1 MIKTPEG
8 LEQTRKLLRSMEE
21 VVAHLMR
28 SADQMHPTQL
38 ALLLEGPVDMI
49 RRLRAE
55 IDEYLGIRR
64 AEELLSVHQ

>member
-8 LEQTRKLLRSMEE
+8 LEQTRDQLRSMEE
-21 VVAHLMR
+21 VVSHLMG

-38 ALLLEGPVDMI
+38 ALQLEGPIEMV